1 MKIDAKGLKGV
12 KVNVF
17 LDVDWPKVYEKDLP
31 CDEFVSHAQE
41 SIPLDERG
49 DDFRFNFRQ
58 KKRPHYWF
66 LTVSHC
72 GGDSELPLDVTFEVT
87 FINSGN
93 RWDKQFSY
101 DEQGLFVITLA
112 FLIIFLMLLGVHF
125 RGLSVWWEAEKYIH
139 PILKLLT
146 ASMCLEAFSLFLEF
160 THLCAFAYDGE
171 GFPTLASISKLSDV
185 LSQLLLIA
193 IVILIAK
200 GWTISRVDL
209 EHANF
214 IIAVLGGLSGAYL
227 LLFLY
232 DLYYRNPAS
241 TVYIYDS
248 FPGYVILI
256 IRLATFAWFL
266 ALLKETIEFEFDD
279 LKRQFFGQFRLA
291 LAVWFAYLPLI
302 VLLSIFL
309 DAWVRRKTVEA
320 LYQSMNFV
328 VFATMAFLLW
338 PSRAA
343 KYFKIAGP
351 DLMAF
356 SGGDAGL

>member
-17 LDVDWPKVYEKDLP
+17 LDVDWPKVYEKNLP

-41 SIPLDERG
+41 SIKLDERG

-72 GGDSELPLDVTFEVT
+72 DGDSSLPLDVNFDVS

-112 FLIIFLMLLGVHF
+112 FLLLFLCLLGCHF
-125 RGLSVWWEAEKYIH
+125 RGLSIWWEAEKYIH

-146 ASMCLEAFSLFLEF
+146 ASMCLEAASLFLEF
-160 THLCAFAYDGE
+160 FHLCSFAYNGV
-171 GFPTLASISKLSDV
+171 GFPSLNSLSKLTDV

-227 LLFLY
+227 LLFFY

-248 FPGYVILI
+248 YPGYLILI

-266 ALLKETIEFEFDD
+266 TLLRTTIEFEFDD
-279 LKRQFFGQFRLA
+279 VKRAFFVQFRWL
-291 LAVWFAYLPLI
+291 LGCWFLYLPCVVI
-302 VLLSIFL
+302 ISVFL
-309 DAWVRRKTVEA
+309 DAWVRRKTVES
-320 LYQSMNFV
+320 LYQGMNFL
-328 VFATMAFLLW
+328 VFSVMATLLW
-338 PSRAA
+338 PTRSS

-351 DLMAF
+351 DLMAS
-356 SGGDAGL
+356 SGGDGL